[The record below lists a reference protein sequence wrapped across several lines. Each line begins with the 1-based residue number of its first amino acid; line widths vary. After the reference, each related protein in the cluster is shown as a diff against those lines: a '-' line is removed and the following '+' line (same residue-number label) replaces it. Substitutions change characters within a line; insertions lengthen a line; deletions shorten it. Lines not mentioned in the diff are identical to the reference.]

1 MVNLEFVTL
10 FCKAVVIGAGTC
22 VGFALFATIA
32 FVLFVGVAPT
42 EYQCAF
48 VRLAGLGPTLDEI
61 AKRQHAQTGQR
72 ERIKKI
78 QLYRLNS
85 TMKDT

>member
-48 VRLAGLGPTLDEI
+48 VRLAGLGPN
-61 AKRQHAQTGQR
+61 AQTGQR

-78 QLYRLNS
+78 QLSRLNS